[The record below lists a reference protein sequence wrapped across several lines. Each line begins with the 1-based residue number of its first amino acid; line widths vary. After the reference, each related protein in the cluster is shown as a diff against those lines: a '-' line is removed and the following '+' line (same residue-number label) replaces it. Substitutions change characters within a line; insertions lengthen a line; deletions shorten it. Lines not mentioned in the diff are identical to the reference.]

1 AGSVCTLPLGS
12 LPVGAAPRTATFAVR
27 VDSPLAAGVTEI
39 VNDAFVD
46 DDGSGGPD
54 LNPADNRATEATP
67 IDGGVGGTG
76 PDLVVTKS
84 DGGIVAGAGDM
95 VLYAVTVANVGNQHA
110 SGVELS
116 ETVPANAS
124 FVAAAS
130 APGWACSGTS
140 AGSACTLAVGS
151 VAAGAAPQSFA
162 FAVRIDDPLAAGV
175 TEVANTVV
183 ATDDGSGGAEQNPGD
198 NTAREITPL
207 DVGVSTGPDL
217 AVTKSDDGA
226 VVSAGDVLVYALEVT
241 NLGNQDA
248 TAVLLT
254 ENVPSHTTF
263 AAAPSDAAWTC
274 AGISAGSSCSLAVGD
289 LAAGVTRS
297 FAFAVRVDA
306 PVGAGVTELVNS
318 AAVAGA
324 GVDLDPTNNTAT
336 EITPLDGGVGGTGPN

>member
-1 AGSVCTLPLGS
+1 AVATNLAENGVPVADLNPADNTATATTPLLAAPDLVLTKTDGGVTVTADEGVVYTLTIANTGSQGATGVKLTERVPANSRFAALVNDPGWACSGLSAGSVCTLNLGS
-12 LPVGAAPRTATFAVR
+12 LAAGAAPRTATFAVR

-39 VNDAFVD
+39 VNDAFID

-95 VLYAVTVANVGNQHA
+95 VLYAVTVANVGDQHA

-130 APGWACSGTS
+130 APGWSCSGTA

-162 FAVRIDDPLAAGV
+162 FAVRIDDPLA
-175 TEVANTVV
+175 
-183 ATDDGSGGAEQNPGD
+183 
-198 NTAREITPL
+198 
-207 DVGVSTGPDL
+207 
-217 AVTKSDDGA
+217 
-226 VVSAGDVLVYALEVT
+226 
-241 NLGNQDA
+241 
-248 TAVLLT
+248 
-254 ENVPSHTTF
+254 
-263 AAAPSDAAWTC
+263 
-274 AGISAGSSCSLAVGD
+274 
-289 LAAGVTRS
+289 
-297 FAFAVRVDA
+297 
-306 PVGAGVTELVNS
+306 
-318 AAVAGA
+318 
-324 GVDLDPTNNTAT
+324 
-336 EITPLDGGVGGTGPN
+336 